1 MASTFTT
8 NKNIEK
14 PGYND
19 FTSDPTG
26 WTTPVNNDWDI
37 IDKGFGGVLALNAT
51 GSVGTVNLTIS
62 QTQNLIFTISGVMTG
77 NAVYTLPLNAAASA
91 RVAGQW
97 IIRNTTTGAFTVTI
111 APVSGGGTTVQI
123 PQGETVCI
131 YCDGTDVEFADNPS
145 SYIDAA
151 FAARSVLAG
160 VGLTGG
166 GNLSAD
172 VTITADQATATN
184 WRENEADKLLNPNAV
199 WSSMTETTLTDA
211 ASVAWNMQSGFDFIV
226 TIAGNRAMANP
237 TNTKVGQKGRLVIQ
251 QDATGSRTVTW
262 GANFKFANGTAPTL
276 STAANAT
283 DILYYDVRSST
294 YIFISLAG
302 RAVA

>member
-1 MASTFTT
+1 MASTYTT
-8 NKNIEK
+8 NKNLEK

-19 FTSDPTG
+19 YASDPTG

-97 IIRNTTTGAFTVTI
+97 IVRNTTTGAFTVTF
-111 APVSGGGTTVQI
+111 APVSGGGTTVEI

-131 YCDGTDVEFADNPS
+131 YCDGTNVEFADNPS
-145 SYIDAA
+145 SYISAA

-160 VGLTGG
+160 TALTGG

-172 VTITADQATATN
+172 VTITADQATAAN
-184 WRENEADKLLNPNAV
+184 WRENVANKLLNANAV
-199 WSSMTETTLTDA
+199 WTSMSEVTLTDA
-211 ASVAWNMQSGFDFIV
+211 ATVAWDMQTGFDFIV
-226 TIAGNRAMANP
+226 TIAGNRAIGNP
-237 TNTKVGQKGRLVIQ
+237 TNTKVGQKGRLIIQ

-276 STAANAT
+276 SSGANAT
-283 DILYYDVRSST
+283 DVLYYDVRSST
-294 YIFISLAG
+294 YIIISLAG
-302 RAVA
+302 RAFA

>member
-19 FTSDPTG
+19 YASDPTG

-62 QTQNLIFTISGVMTG
+62 QTQNLIFTISGTMTG
-77 NAVYTLPLNAAASA
+77 NAIYTLPLNAAASA

-111 APVSGGGTTVQI
+111 APVSGGGTTVVI

-131 YCDGTDVEFADNPS
+131 YCDGTNVEFADNPS

-160 VGLTGG
+160 AGTTGG

-172 VTITADQATATN
+172 VTIAVDFATPAQWRSNTN
-184 WRENEADKLLNPNAV
+184 DKVLEPPAI

-211 ASVAWNMQSGFDFIV
+211 ASVAWDMQTGFDFIV
-226 TIAGNRAMANP
+226 TLAGNRAMANP
-237 TNTKVGQKGRLVIQ
+237 TNTKVGQKGRLIIQ

>member
-1 MASTFTT
+1 MASTYTT
-8 NKNIEK
+8 NKNLEK

-19 FTSDPTG
+19 YASDPTG

-97 IIRNTTTGAFTVTI
+97 IVRNTTTGAFTVTF
-111 APVSGGGTTVQI
+111 APVSGGGTTVEI

-131 YCDGTDVEFADNPS
+131 YCDGTNVEFADNPS
-145 SYIDAA
+145 SYISAA

-160 VGLTGG
+160 TALTGG

-172 VTITADQATATN
+172 VTITADQATAAN
-184 WRENEADKLLNPNAV
+184 WRENVANKLLNANAV
-199 WSSMTETTLTDA
+199 WTSMSEVTLTDA
-211 ASVAWNMQSGFDFIV
+211 ATVAWDMQTGFDFIV
-226 TIAGNRAMANP
+226 TIAGNRAIGNP
-237 TNTKVGQKGRLVIQ
+237 TNTKVGQKGRLIIQ

-262 GANFKFANGTAPTL
+262 GSNFKFANGTAPTL
-276 STAANAT
+276 SSGANAT
-283 DILYYDVRSST
+283 DVLYYDVRSST
-294 YIFISLAG
+294 YIIISLAG
-302 RAVA
+302 RAFA